1 MTELVLTVAEA
12 LPKDVGRG
20 NVRLDPADMERAGLK
35 VGDII
40 AITGQRTT
48 VARVLPA
55 YSEYRGK
62 GLMQIDGI
70 TRQNAQL
77 RLGEKGRIEKVAVQP
92 ARQVTVVP
100 PPEPGP
106 FEQGSLRLA
115 RLLTGLPVV
124 SGDRVRVDFFGS
136 AAELLILDT
145 VPAGPVL
152 IEPST
157 TIRLKREHGS
167 SGRQAPVTYED
178 IGGLAKEV
186 RKVREIIELPLK
198 YPEIFAHLGIDP
210 PRGVLL
216 HGPPGTGKT
225 LIARAVASESQAY
238 FIHVDGPEIIRKYYG
253 ESEAKL
259 REIFE
264 TARSHAPSI
273 IFLDEIDAIAPR
285 REEVTGEVEKRVV
298 AQLLALMDGLESRG
312 QVIVIG
318 ATNIPNALDPA
329 LRRPG
334 RFDRE
339 IAIGIPDQNA
349 RLEIL
354 QIHTRGM
361 PLAADVDLESIAQL
375 THGFVGAD
383 LEALCKEA
391 AMLALRQALPQLE
404 SKAEMTPLA
413 LISDLQVKQDH
424 FLQALT
430 EIEPTAIR
438 EVFVEV
444 PHVSWEEVGG
454 LDEVKQELREAVE
467 WPLYYPELLQ
477 RADATPPKG
486 ILLVG
491 PPGTGKTLLARAVAS
506 ASNANFI
513 SIKGPELFSKWVGES
528 EKAVRQVF
536 HKARQAAP
544 CVIFFDEI
552 DALVSHRDSQ
562 SDSATE
568 KVLGQLLT
576 EMDGIEGLRGIVVLA
591 ATNRP
596 ERLDPALLRPGRF
609 DLVLTLPYPDS
620 RARAEI
626 LRIHTSKKPLAPDVD
641 LAMLAEETEGFTGA
655 DLEYVCRQASWN
667 ALRRFIQ
674 MRSGK
679 KADSPLEIRVEDFR
693 HAIAMVSC
701 RHSKR

>member
-12 LPKDVGRG
+12 LAKDVGRG

-40 AITGQRTT
+40 TITGQRTT
-48 VARVLPA
+48 VGRVLPA

-70 TRQNAQL
+70 TRQNAHL
-77 RLGEKGRIEKVAVQP
+77 GLGEKGRIAKVVVQP
-92 ARQVTVVP
+92 ARQVTLVP

-106 FEQGSLRLA
+106 FEQESRQLA
-115 RLLTGLPVV
+115 RLLAGLPAV

-136 AAELLILDT
+136 AVEFIILDT
-145 VPAGPVL
+145 VPTGPVL
-152 IEPST
+152 IEPGT
-157 TIRLKREHGS
+157 AIKLKKEQGS
-167 SGRQAPVTYED
+167 SGRQTRVTYED

-186 RKVREIIELPLK
+186 RKVREMIELPLK

-225 LIARAVASESQAY
+225 LIARAVASETKAY
-238 FIHVDGPEIIRKYYG
+238 FIHVDGPEVIHKYYG

-339 IAIGIPDQNA
+339 IVIGIPDRNA

-404 SKAEMTPLA
+404 PKAGLTPLA
-413 LISDLQVKQDH
+413 LMSDLQVEQNH

-430 EIEPTAIR
+430 EIEPSAIR
-438 EVFVEV
+438 EVSVEV

-477 RADATPPKG
+477 RVDAAPPKG

-552 DALVSHRDSQ
+552 DALVSYRGSQ
-562 SDSATE
+562 SDGITE

-596 ERLDPALLRPGRF
+596 DRLDPALLRPGRF

-620 RARAEI
+620 RARLEI
-626 LRIHTSKKPLAPDVD
+626 LRIHTAKKPLAPDVD
-641 LAMLAEETEGFTGA
+641 LAILAEETHGFAGA

-674 MRSGK
+674 TRSGK
-679 KADSPLEIRVEDFR
+679 KADLCLEIRDEDFR
-693 HAIAMVSC
+693 QAIAMVSS
-701 RHSKR
+701 RHSG